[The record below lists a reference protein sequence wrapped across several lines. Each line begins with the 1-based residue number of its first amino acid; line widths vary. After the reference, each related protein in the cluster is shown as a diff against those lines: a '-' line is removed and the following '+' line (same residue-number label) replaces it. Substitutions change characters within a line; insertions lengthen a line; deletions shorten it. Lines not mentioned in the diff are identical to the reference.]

1 MADVSGFVAARMR
14 AWGVDRVFGIPERNV
29 DALVAALRSG
39 RFGVEFVQARHAES
53 AALMACAHAK
63 LTGRTGC
70 CLAAS
75 GVGTLHLLTGL
86 YDAALDR
93 QPVVAVVGVE
103 APSYGTRRRR
113 RTVRTLELSAEVCEF
128 AEVVS
133 EPSLMGDALDRAFR
147 AALTDRGP
155 AVVLVSRAV
164 LESEAPGRLTGDPA
178 ALMAPVGFDPPAP
191 RPRRQALRR
200 AAEVLNGGRRVAI
213 VVGQTGARASGQVVE
228 TAGLLGAGIA
238 KTPLARDVL
247 PDDLPCVAGVAGPLG
262 STVAAALLRDCDTL
276 LLVGATDLDPGTPR
290 RTGSQ
295 RVVSIDTEAPAR
307 RDGAG
312 PADVEVTADVP
323 AALDELI
330 PLLRRKR
337 ERGWRKEVE
346 RAVKD
351 WRAEGRTKA
360 KRFFG
365 ATVSPRAVVAELS
378 ERLPE
383 GSVVITDTGSAMD
396 WWTRHL
402 ELRSGMRATLSHG
415 LAAPGASVPYAVA
428 ARLAFPDRPV
438 IALVGDGALQ
448 TSSLNE
454 LVTVRGH
461 LGRFAEQPPLVFC
474 VLNNRDRS
482 RLTWRRR
489 TDYRDPLLAPSREVP
504 DVSYA
509 EYARLLGLAGVRC
522 DRPGAVGEVWTDIL
536 GGKGPVVLEFVVD
549 GETAPDW
556 AEEAQRGHPAA
567 RSVRRLPR
575 GRLRRLIG
583 TVGGGLSGPSG
594 P

>member
-14 AWGVDRVFGIPERNV
+14 AWGVDRVFGVPERTV
-29 DALVAALRSG
+29 DALVAALGSG
-39 RFGVEFVQARHAES
+39 RFGLEFVQTRHAES

-75 GVGTLHLLTGL
+75 GAGTLHLLTGL

-93 QPVVAVVGVE
+93 RPVVAVVGVE
-103 APSYGTRRRR
+103 APPYGTKRRR
-113 RTVRTLELSAEVCEF
+113 RTVRALELSAEVCEF
-128 AEVVS
+128 AEMVS
-133 EPSLMGDALDRAFR
+133 EPGLMGDTLDRAFR

-164 LESEAPGRLTGDPA
+164 LEAEAPGRLTGDPA

-191 RPRRQALRR
+191 RPQRQALRR

-228 TAGLLGAGIA
+228 AAGLLGAGIA
-238 KTPLARDVL
+238 KTPLARDIL

-262 STVAAALLRDCDTL
+262 STVVAALLRDCDTL

-295 RVVSIDTEAPAR
+295 RVVSIDSEAPAR
-307 RDGAG
+307 RDGAV
-312 PADVEVTADVP
+312 PADVEVTADVA
-323 AALDELI
+323 AALDELM

-346 RAVKD
+346 RAVED

-383 GSVVITDTGSAMD
+383 RSVVITDSGSALD
-396 WWTRHL
+396 WWARHL
-402 ELRSGMRATLSHG
+402 ELRSGMRAALSHG

-448 TSSLNE
+448 TSGLNE

-461 LGRFAEQPPLVFC
+461 LDRFAEQPPLVFC

-482 RLTWRRR
+482 RLTWQRR
-489 TDYRDPLLAPSREVP
+489 TDYRDPGLAPSGDVP

-522 DRPGAVGEVWTDIL
+522 DRPGAVGGVWTDIL

-549 GETAPDW
+549 GETPPDW

-575 GRLRRLIG
+575 GRLRRLLG
-583 TVGGGLSGPSG
+583 TVGGGLSGP
-594 P
+594 